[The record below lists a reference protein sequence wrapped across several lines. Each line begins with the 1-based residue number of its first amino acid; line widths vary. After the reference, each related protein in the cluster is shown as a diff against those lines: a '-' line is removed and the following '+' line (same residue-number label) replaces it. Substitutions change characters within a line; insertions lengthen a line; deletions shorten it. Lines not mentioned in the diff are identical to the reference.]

1 MGIDM
6 RFVIVTGMSGAGR
19 SSVMRILEDDGYFC
33 VDNLPVPLI
42 EKFVELIAT
51 PNSEISKVALGLDV
65 RADQPFG
72 DAQRVLDELK
82 ENGYFFEIL
91 FMDASD
97 AVLLKRYKET
107 RRMHPLSLEG
117 RVEEGVHKEREI
129 LQGIK
134 KKADYVID
142 TSNLL
147 TRELKEEIDH
157 IFVRNEEYNSLMV
170 TILSFGFKN
179 GIPADADLVFDVR
192 FLPNPFYI
200 DELKHKTGNDKEVQD
215 YVMSFPEALVFVY
228 FYNAL
233 NNLWFLWAVWW
244 CFLVVFVMHCFLR
257 DNIAIY
263 VLCFLALFVIPDGLG
278 LGAYKYMLPY
288 FLFGYYMHACMQ
300 HRQWRLDF
308 RPKIWVVAGAGLAFA
323 GLFLYY
329 DRDSFIYLTGYKL
342 VGKQV
347 KEQLWIDVYRMLVGF
362 AGSLFFVLLW
372 QYIVICFDDQN
383 EIRKVKI
390 KWNMLRQLGMH
401 SMGVYILSGY
411 LVIFLIQRLD
421 FIDHPSYVWNILETV
436 AVLAA
441 SLCGAIILG
450 KIPVLKRLVGK

>member
-1 MGIDM
+1 MENRSGRELLPDLLRGFAIILVVLGHCIQEGSGPGYRTEQQYFDDRFYQFIYSFHMPLFMMISGYLSWRGID
-6 RFVIVTGMSGAGR
+6 GAGEKNE
-19 SSVMRILEDDGYFC
+19 RI
-33 VDNLPVPLI
+33 
-42 EKFVELIAT
+42 
-51 PNSEISKVALGLDV
+51 
-65 RADQPFG
+65 R
-72 DAQRVLDELK
+72 
-82 ENGYFFEIL
+82 
-91 FMDASD
+91 
-97 AVLLKRYKET
+97 LLKRKARALLVPVFAWTALDYL
-107 RRMHPLSLEG
+107 R
-117 RVEEGVHKEREI
+117 I
-129 LQGIK
+129 LIM
-134 KKADYVID
+134 
-142 TSNLL
+142 N
-147 TRELKEEIDH
+147 H
-157 IFVRNEEYNSLMV
+157 
-170 TILSFGFKN
+170 FK
-179 GIPADADLVFDVR
+179 GDPQ
-192 FLPNPFYI
+192 P
-200 DELKHKTGNDKEVQD
+200 Q
-215 YVMSFPEALVFVY
+215 ALIFVY

-257 DNIAIY
+257 GRIAVY
-263 VLCFLALFVIPDGLG
+263 VLGFLALFVIPDGLG
-278 LGAYKYMLPY
+278 IGAYKYMLPY

-308 RPKIWVVAGAGLAFA
+308 RPKIWVVAVAGLAFA

-362 AGSLFFVLLW
+362 AGSLVFVLLW